1 MTITVSYRLDL
12 KVAQAN
18 AFRLGYMDSL
28 VESYG
33 SAYPNVHDRSIQRL
47 AQVDLVDH
55 LHAILVLADMCIF
68 SLPTPKLSVD
78 TVNLECFFRID
89 RMARADLEYM
99 VYKQ

>member
-1 MTITVSYRLDL
+1 MV
-12 KVAQAN
+12 VQAN
-18 AFRLGYMDSL
+18 AFRLGYMDSR
-28 VESYG
+28 VELCAQ
-33 SAYPNVHDRSIQRL
+33 AYPDVHDQSIQCL
-47 AQVDLVDH
+47 AQDDPVDH
-55 LHAILVLADMCIF
+55 LHPILVLADMCIF